1 MDQELI
7 FYTMLG
13 MAAVTYIPRML
24 PIMFLASR
32 SMPGFL
38 IRWLSYVPISVLSAM
53 LLPELLV
60 KNNNIDFSLD
70 NVFLLTAIP
79 TMLVGWLTKSLYLT
93 VFTGMGIIAVYRYFI

>member
-79 TMLVGWLTKSLYLT
+79 TMIVGWLTKSLYLT